1 MKKKELQE
9 RPYDVI
15 ALGELL
21 IDFTVYGK
29 SKQGNSLFEANPGGA
44 PCNVLA
50 ILTKLGRK
58 TAFIGKVGNDAFGH
72 MLKERVS
79 SLGIDTQ
86 ALVMDEE
93 IPTTLAFVQNKQ
105 NGERDFSFYRKPG
118 ADMMLR
124 ENEIEEEI
132 FAKTKIFHFGTLSMT
147 AEGVRK
153 STQKAIETASES
165 GCILTFDPNLRLPLW
180 ADEKMAKEAIH
191 YGLSKCDVL
200 KISDNEIQFLFDTSD
215 IEEGIKRIQTQYP
228 GIRLILATM
237 GMEGSYA
244 YYKKQCIFQKA
255 FIQSNT
261 IDCTGAG
268 DTFNGIAIHYILEY
282 GLDHFNE
289 VKLQELL
296 CHAGAGAAIITTRP
310 GALCV
315 MPDKDEIDELLEK
328 YKNNTDK
335 YYEEERDRGSK

>member
-1 MKKKELQE
+1 MKIKELQE

-29 SKQGNSLFEANPGGA
+29 SEQGNSLFEANPGGA

-50 ILTKLGRK
+50 MLTKLGRK

-72 MLKERVS
+72 MLKKKVS
-79 SLGIDTQ
+79 NLGIDTQ

-105 NGERDFSFYRKPG
+105 NGERDFSFYRRPG

-124 ENEIEEEI
+124 ENEIGEKI

-147 AEGVRK
+147 DEGVRK
-153 STQKAIETASES
+153 ATQKAIKAASES

-180 ADEKMAKEAIH
+180 VTEKMAKEAIH

-215 IEEGIKRIQTQYP
+215 IEEGIERIQTEYP
-228 GIRLILATM
+228 NIKLILATM
-237 GMEGSYA
+237 GIEGSYA
-244 YYKKQCIFQKA
+244 YYKQQCIFQKA

-282 GLDHFNE
+282 GLDHLNE
-289 VKLQELL
+289 ERLQELL
-296 CHAGAGAAIITTRP
+296 CNAGAGAAIITTRA
-310 GALCV
+310 GALRM
-315 MPDKDEIDELLEK
+315 MPDKDEIEKLLERYKINIGK
-328 YKNNTDK
+328 Y
-335 YYEEERDRGSK
+335 